1 MFKLSPHR
9 QRGVLG
15 SKRRSVSEKV
25 STPSLQSTR
34 LLGQMRDRINFTHY
48 SHDLEGLH
56 AR

>member
-15 SKRRSVSEKV
+15 SKRRSLQEKV

-34 LLGQMRDRINFTHY
+34 LLDQMRDRINFMHY
-48 SHDLEGLH
+48 SRNLEGLH
-56 AR
+56 TR